1 MKRIISLLLIL
12 LLCGCGRPP
21 GETAGLNSEKDRQW
35 YLNEQGLEAAEAPIS
50 VQEVKLP
57 ETFPPVLVRYNQ
69 LQLKQGF
76 DLNRYSGKYVTVYTY
91 ELCGSEGGQLR
102 FASLYLY
109 KGRLIG
115 GDIHSAA
122 LNGYIGP
129 IRATE
134 NG

>member
-1 MKRIISLLLIL
+1 MKQLICLLLTL
-12 LLCGCGRPP
+12 LLCGCGRADGEMP
-21 GETAGLNSEKDRQW
+21 GMNSEKDRLW
-35 YLNEQGLEAAEAPIS
+35 YLSEQGLDAVEAPIS
-50 VQEVKLP
+50 VQEVNLP
-57 ETFPPVLVRYNQ
+57 EVFPPVLLRYNE
-69 LQLKQGF
+69 LQRQQGF
-76 DLNRYSGKYVTVYTY
+76 DLEKYGGKNVTVYTY
-91 ELCGSEGGQLR
+91 ELRSHTDGQLL

-115 GDIHSAA
+115 GDVHSAA